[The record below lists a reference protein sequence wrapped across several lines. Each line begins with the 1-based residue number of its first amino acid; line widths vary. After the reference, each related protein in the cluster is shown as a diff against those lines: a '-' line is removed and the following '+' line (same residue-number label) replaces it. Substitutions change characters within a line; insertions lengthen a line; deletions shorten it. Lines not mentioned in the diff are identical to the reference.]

1 MEVGNEKEAHA
12 VVVGDGASTNSPSSD
27 RHNHSKS
34 RDMDTALTYIQNAR
48 NGDGSSVN
56 EKQLLRKIDWRIVP
70 IMFACYTMQ
79 FIDKVLI
86 NVSPLLPDH
95 LQT

>member
-1 MEVGNEKEAHA
+1 MAVSSEKEAHA
-12 VVVGDGASTNSPSSD
+12 VVIGDGASTSSPVSD
-27 RHNHSKS
+27 NHNRSKS
-34 RDMDTALTYIQNAR
+34 GGMDTALAYIQNAG
-48 NGDGSSVN
+48 NNSGSSIN

-86 NVSPLLPDH
+86 NVSPLLPE
-95 LQT
+95 

>member
-1 MEVGNEKEAHA
+1 MASNVNEKS
-12 VVVGDGASTNSPSSD
+12 DGTSTYSPTTSD
-27 RHNHSKS
+27 IHKGAGT
-34 RDMDTALTYIQNAR
+34 DAALYYIQNTTKT
-48 NGDGSSVN
+48 GSFAN

-86 NVSPLLPDH
+86 NVSPPRHTL
-95 LQT
+95 